1 MSKDNIT
8 LIGMPGVG
16 KSTVGVVLAKVLG
29 YRFLDSDLEIQ
40 EQTGKLLHELI
51 EEYGGDGFLEIENRV
66 NAGLEVSRSVIA
78 TGGSAVF
85 GKEAMEHLRD
95 ISTVVYLR
103 LPCEQLQDRLG
114 DLHQRGV
121 VLKPGQTLQDLMQ
134 MRAPFYEKYA
144 HIIVDEED
152 LDIRGIVKKITTALK
167 NSELAIRRR
176 PGPVAGKRTPSS
188 RDAIARRGRVFSYA
202 PRLPPLRQAPSG

>member
-1 MSKDNIT
+1 MARDNIT

-40 EQTGKLLHELI
+40 EQTGRLLHELI
-51 EEYGGDGFLEIENRV
+51 EEHGDEGFLEIENRV
-66 NAGLEVSRSVIA
+66 NAGLQVTRSVIA

-85 GKEAMEHLRD
+85 GKEAMEHLRE

-103 LPCEQLQDRLG
+103 LPYEQLQERLG

-121 VLKPGQTLQDLMQ
+121 VLKPGQGLRDLMEE
-134 MRAPFYEKYA
+134 RTPFYEKYA

-152 LDIRGIVKKITTALK
+152 LDIRSIVDRITSALK
-167 NSELAIRRR
+167 NN
-176 PGPVAGKRTPSS
+176 G
-188 RDAIARRGRVFSYA
+188 
-202 PRLPPLRQAPSG
+202 